1 MMSDDHEVQKI
12 LREAL
17 AEMPVTI
24 ESGLL
29 DPKASATS
37 KLKWVELAL
46 RVFRGPVGRPAT
58 DLDLDNKRKVAHTLR
73 EAIPTLAK
81 IREEHQS
88 ERLRKTAA
96 RYLQSIESEVGSSN
110 RD

>member
-1 MMSDDHEVQKI
+1 MSDYPEVQKI

-17 AEMPVTI
+17 AGMLAAI

-46 RVFRGPVGRPAT
+46 RVFRGPVGRPAS
-58 DLDLDNKRKVAHTLR
+58 DLDLDNKRKVERILK
-73 EAIPTLAK
+73 EAVPALEK
-81 IREEHQS
+81 IREEHRS
-88 ERLRKTAA
+88 ERLRNAAA
-96 RYLQSIESEVGSSN
+96 RYLRYIASEVGSGA
-110 RD
+110 

>member
-1 MMSDDHEVQKI
+1 MSDDDEVQKL
-12 LREAL
+12 LRKAL
-17 AEMPVTI
+17 AEMPATI
-24 ESGLL
+24 ESGML

-37 KLKWVELAL
+37 RLKWVELAL

-58 DLDLDNKRKVAHTLR
+58 DLDLANKSKVARTLR
-73 EAIPTLAK
+73 EAVPALEK
-81 IREEHQS
+81 IREEHRS

-96 RYLQSIESEVGSSN
+96 RYLQFIESEVGSSN